1 MDDGSRSSSS
11 DDQPNSKPQAAA
23 MHVTMDDP
31 ILRKKMSLK
40 HKQVPVKPS
49 DSRLGSE
56 VTPKIGGMPKSLMRV
71 TDSQV
76 GKSNTLKR
84 KISTMSRVNASDESA
99 FGGTGETEATGS
111 GSDEGYAASSERQ
124 SGSGSGSDS
133 ISSDDAN
140 KKVAPSSRGGANSG
154 APQSKNKAG
163 VMTSQGNTRRT
174 ESSSM
179 SSSVLADF
187 SSAMNDEGGSIVLNS
202 HTRVDSPRS
211 PCTSLSSNGENGLD
225 DAKKKSVGAVAKTE
239 TARTQEAS
247 GIKRNSSHFK
257 TASANA
263 RKRSKSNA
271 NITTKPSTDGAG
283 FGPGAN
289 TMKSGL
295 SIIERSL
302 QQKVRSPHH
311 HHHYHSRSTGR
322 KKLEK
327 SYLSAKRDLT
337 AANDDSTLAMFAA
350 NQGVK
355 SHDGK
360 STGLDQQMDN
370 SPHKEASIYSLG
382 EDVMAQVALFLDP
395 PEIYSFLTTPFS
407 KMWLVTYTAPQELW
421 KILCTSKPFYAK
433 LDLSV
438 SSDTSTCSFPICN
451 DLEMRHLFGRY
462 RLLYT
467 SFVRC
472 MKYLKRLQDDALN
485 GRTPSMAPI
494 SDEKDIY
501 PFNKNTNLK
510 AYFAKA
516 RRLVRSNRNN
526 DRSHSSSDVSLS
538 FTSES
543 GSLDSKGEK
552 KQRRST
558 ASAAGGAAKISSA
571 SVSRSQQS
579 NNSRVRYGRSMLT
592 DRLLRPTQ
600 AGDVDNVNLPWSCAI
615 YSVVNWMVAFADV
628 EGIQIMCLKC
638 LPYLLEDESQRT
650 TAQRAGLT
658 DSVLRAMVMFPDS
671 IELHTVAF
679 HTLVL
684 LARPLGGNEGM
695 LFHSA
700 MVNTRGIFDD
710 ESSSS
715 GKNGIVIMLDSM
727 RRFAQDEILQAMSCW
742 SLVNV
747 ALAPLQKSMLV
758 KLGGLT
764 VTANAML
771 QHPYNAEVQFRALF
785 ALINLV
791 IPSETRP
798 EDTEAIQDLERE
810 IFHQLG
816 EGGDSSEKEM
826 LDASVGQISN
836 VVVGAMKNFC
846 SSEAILNR
854 ACLVLHNL
862 SLNDEYHSTL
872 LWTPNCYQ
880 MLEWCLGNY
889 PHDHVLQQS
898 AGGTIQRLNA
908 TLSANED
915 LRTRFMHSIRA
926 QQQHSLEL
934 ARQEAV
940 LFQEQQQEQQQ
951 QEEEHWQH

>member
-1 MDDGSRSSSS
+1 
-11 DDQPNSKPQAAA
+11 
-23 MHVTMDDP
+23 
-31 ILRKKMSLK
+31 
-40 HKQVPVKPS
+40 
-49 DSRLGSE
+49 
-56 VTPKIGGMPKSLMRV
+56 
-71 TDSQV
+71 
-76 GKSNTLKR
+76 
-84 KISTMSRVNASDESA
+84 
-99 FGGTGETEATGS
+99 
-111 GSDEGYAASSERQ
+111 
-124 SGSGSGSDS
+124 
-133 ISSDDAN
+133 
-140 KKVAPSSRGGANSG
+140 
-154 APQSKNKAG
+154 
-163 VMTSQGNTRRT
+163 
-174 ESSSM
+174 
-179 SSSVLADF
+179 
-187 SSAMNDEGGSIVLNS
+187 
-202 HTRVDSPRS
+202 
-211 PCTSLSSNGENGLD
+211 
-225 DAKKKSVGAVAKTE
+225 
-239 TARTQEAS
+239 
-247 GIKRNSSHFK
+247 
-257 TASANA
+257 
-263 RKRSKSNA
+263 
-271 NITTKPSTDGAG
+271 
-283 FGPGAN
+283 
-289 TMKSGL
+289 
-295 SIIERSL
+295 
-302 QQKVRSPHH
+302 
-311 HHHYHSRSTGR
+311 
-322 KKLEK
+322 
-327 SYLSAKRDLT
+327 
-337 AANDDSTLAMFAA
+337 
-350 NQGVK
+350 
-355 SHDGK
+355 
-360 STGLDQQMDN
+360 
-370 SPHKEASIYSLG
+370 
-382 EDVMAQVALFLDP
+382 
-395 PEIYSFLTTPFS
+395 
-407 KMWLVTYTAPQELW
+407 
-421 KILCTSKPFYAK
+421 
-433 LDLSV
+433 
-438 SSDTSTCSFPICN
+438 
-451 DLEMRHLFGRY
+451 
-462 RLLYT
+462 
-467 SFVRC
+467 
-472 MKYLKRLQDDALN
+472 
-485 GRTPSMAPI
+485 
-494 SDEKDIY
+494 
-501 PFNKNTNLK
+501 
-510 AYFAKA
+510 
-516 RRLVRSNRNN
+516 
-526 DRSHSSSDVSLS
+526 
-538 FTSES
+538 
-543 GSLDSKGEK
+543 
-552 KQRRST
+552 
-558 ASAAGGAAKISSA
+558 
-571 SVSRSQQS
+571 
-579 NNSRVRYGRSMLT
+579 
-592 DRLLRPTQ
+592 
-600 AGDVDNVNLPWSCAI
+600 
-615 YSVVNWMVAFADV
+615 MVAFADV